1 MPFDYYKI
9 IINNVIK
16 NTNFALIMTE
26 HVLHP
31 RITDAGDW
39 VTILFILTLGL
50 IALTKSVYENRF
62 EDYTKLIFS
71 DKYSRIYRDSS
82 HLMGMFN
89 ISLFIVQIISFSF
102 FIHLLLS
109 YFGHSSKT
117 DWILFIQIFTFV
129 IYFILSKFLIE
140 KIIATAFKI
149 EEVVEQ
155 FNLQKIT
162 YRTYVGLLLLPIDVL
177 LYYYDSSL
185 ANFPL
190 YILYSIIVLNVVMY
204 LFSIKNYRKE
214 IFGKLFYFILYL
226 CTLEIAPYYFM
237 YYWFTK
243 DSV

>member
-16 NTNFALIMTE
+16 ISNFAKIMTE

-31 RITDAGDW
+31 RITDTSDW
-39 VTILFILTLGL
+39 VTIIFIMAFGI
-50 IALTKSVYENRF
+50 IALTKSIYENRF
-62 EDYTKLIFS
+62 ADFTKLIFS
-71 DKYSRIYRDSS
+71 DKYTRIYRDSS
-82 HLMGMFN
+82 HLMDMFS
-89 ISLFIVQIISFSF
+89 ISLFFVQIISFSF
-102 FIHLLLS
+102 FIQILLS
-109 YFGHSSKT
+109 QFGYGTKT
-117 DWILFIQIFTFV
+117 DWILFIQVFTF
-129 IYFILSKFLIE
+129 ITYFIFSKFLIE

-155 FNLQKIT
+155 YNLQKIS
-162 YRTYVGLLLLPIDVL
+162 YRTYVGLLLLPIDIIL
-177 LYYYDSSL
+177 FYYDSIL
-185 ANFPL
+185 KNIPL
-190 YILYSIIVLNVVMY
+190 LILYGIIVLNVFLY
-204 LFSIKNYRKE
+204 LFIIKIYRKE